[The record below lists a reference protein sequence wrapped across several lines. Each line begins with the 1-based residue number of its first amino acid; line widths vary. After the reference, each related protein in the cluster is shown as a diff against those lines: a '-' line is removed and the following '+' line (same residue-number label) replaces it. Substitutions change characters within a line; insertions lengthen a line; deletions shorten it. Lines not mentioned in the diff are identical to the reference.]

1 MALHP
6 FSSPDWQMG
15 GAEPP
20 EPRSWSSCIA
30 IVVVMV
36 VVLLVVLVVALLK
49 LQKKNIGFPASA
61 TLSQQASDAGLM
73 EEIQELAELTQ
84 PEDTSGGD
92 RSAVLNGKL
101 LSSAEMLNVAGLESD
116 EPRLSQCQQEISMS
130 VPESGEAQQPLNLS
144 EHFAQLSWY
153 DALAGTWAPIAVIR
167 PGKSN
172 PLHSSFAGHISVSN
186 RWFTVVNAGKAIA
199 GVYKIE
205 SEMKKSKCLVFI
217 RLIVTEPA
225 PTSVPTSVPAS
236 QVALVSVGTAA
247 AEPGSWSNRIAEVV
261 VPVVGAMMV
270 VALLIWQIKN
280 IARYMHL
287 FCSRRDFPARA
298 APFQQASDS
307 GPMQEMQELAELTQ
321 PEDAS
326 GGDRSAMMNGKLL
339 GSAETLNAGGL
350 ESGEG

>member
-1 MALHP
+1 
-6 FSSPDWQMG
+6 
-15 GAEPP
+15 
-20 EPRSWSSCIA
+20 
-30 IVVVMV
+30 
-36 VVLLVVLVVALLK
+36 
-49 LQKKNIGFPASA
+49 
-61 TLSQQASDAGLM
+61 
-73 EEIQELAELTQ
+73 
-84 PEDTSGGD
+84 
-92 RSAVLNGKL
+92 
-101 LSSAEMLNVAGLESD
+101 
-116 EPRLSQCQQEISMS
+116 MS
-130 VPESGEAQQPLNLS
+130 VPEGGDAQQPLNLS

-225 PTSVPTSVPAS
+225 PTSAPTSAPAS
-236 QVALVSVGTAA
+236 QMSLVSIGTAA
-247 AEPGSWSNRIAEVV
+247 AEPGSWSSRIADVV
-261 VPVVGAMMV
+261 VPVVGAVMV

-280 IARYMHL
+280 IARYMRL
-287 FCSRRDFPARA
+287 FCSRHDFPARA
-298 APFQQASDS
+298 APFQQAGDS

-339 GSAETLNAGGL
+339 GSAEMLNAGGL

>member
-92 RSAVLNGKL
+92 RGGNRRQ
-101 LSSAEMLNVAGLESD
+101 
-116 EPRLSQCQQEISMS
+116 PRGRKDVE
-130 VPESGEAQQPLNLS
+130 E
-144 EHFAQLSWY
+144 
-153 DALAGTWAPIAVIR
+153 TR
-167 PGKSN
+167 
-172 PLHSSFAGHISVSN
+172 FAG
-186 RWFTVVNAGKAIA
+186 
-199 GVYKIE
+199 
-205 SEMKKSKCLVFI
+205 
-217 RLIVTEPA
+217 
-225 PTSVPTSVPAS
+225 
-236 QVALVSVGTAA
+236 
-247 AEPGSWSNRIAEVV
+247 EPGSWSNRIAEVV

-280 IARYMHL
+280 IARYTRL

-298 APFQQASDS
+298 APFQQAGDS

-326 GGDRSAMMNGKLL
+326 GGDRSAMLNGKLL
-339 GSAETLNAGGL
+339 GSAEMLNAGGL

>member
-1 MALHP
+1 
-6 FSSPDWQMG
+6 
-15 GAEPP
+15 
-20 EPRSWSSCIA
+20 
-30 IVVVMV
+30 
-36 VVLLVVLVVALLK
+36 
-49 LQKKNIGFPASA
+49 
-61 TLSQQASDAGLM
+61 
-73 EEIQELAELTQ
+73 
-84 PEDTSGGD
+84 
-92 RSAVLNGKL
+92 
-101 LSSAEMLNVAGLESD
+101 
-116 EPRLSQCQQEISMS
+116 MS
-130 VPESGEAQQPLNLS
+130 VPEGGDAQQPLNLS
-144 EHFAQLSWY
+144 DHFAQLSWY

-217 RLIVTEPA
+217 HLIVTEPA
-225 PTSVPTSVPAS
+225 PTSAPTSAPAS

-261 VPVVGAMMV
+261 VPVVGAVMV

-280 IARYMHL
+280 IARYMRL
-287 FCSRRDFPARA
+287 FCSRRDFPATA
-298 APFQQASDS
+298 APFQQAGDS

-339 GSAETLNAGGL
+339 GSAEMLNAGGL